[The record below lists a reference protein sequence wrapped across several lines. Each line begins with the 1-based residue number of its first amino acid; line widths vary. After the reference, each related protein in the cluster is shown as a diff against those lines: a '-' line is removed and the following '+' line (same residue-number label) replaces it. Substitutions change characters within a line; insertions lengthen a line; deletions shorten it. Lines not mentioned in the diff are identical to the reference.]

1 MATTNGE
8 ASAGTAPNAAVDA
21 ASATLGEATASAGA
35 ATGSP
40 SNGAAPAA
48 ADGVSLRGVSKSFG
62 ETMVIPGIDLDIG
75 EGEFVV
81 IVGPS
86 GCGKSTLLRMIAGL
100 EKTTGGRIHIAGRD
114 VTRVKPKERDIAM
127 VFQSYALYP
136 HMDVAG
142 NMSFA
147 LRLSGTD
154 KGEIEKRV
162 GVAAEMLGIESMLG
176 RKPKELSG
184 GQRQRVAMGRAIVR
198 DAYCFLFDEPLSNLD
213 AKLRSQMRTELTLL
227 HKRLDRTMIYVTHDQ
242 IEAMTMADR
251 IVIMSAGV
259 VQQVGTPREV
269 YNAPVN
275 RFVAGFIGSPA
286 MNFLDCTLSR
296 EGDGL
301 VVAGDGFRL
310 PVSPRLTER
319 FAPAVG
325 QSVVAGLR
333 PEHFIGRGT
342 RSAES
347 GAELAPI
354 HLDVSVAEYI
364 GSSQF
369 LAARIGDVPVT
380 AAVEADI
387 DAGAMTSGE
396 YLFDTSRLYLFDRES
411 GLTY

>member
-1 MATTNGE
+1 MTT
-8 ASAGTAPNAAVDA
+8 TAEDA
-21 ASATLGEATASAGA
+21 AADAHPDSAAQADSANPADSARAAGAAGA
-35 ATGSP
+35 ATTA
-40 SNGAAPAA
+40 GAADASGA
-48 ADGVSLRGVSKSFG
+48 GVSLRQVSKWFG
-62 ETMVIPGIDLDIG
+62 DTVVIPGIDLDIL

-100 EKTTGGRIHIAGRD
+100 EKTSGGRIHIHGRD
-114 VTRVKPKERDIAM
+114 VTGVQPKQRDIAM

-147 LRLSGTD
+147 LRLAGAD
-154 KGEIEKRV
+154 KGVIDERV
-162 GVAAEMLGIESMLG
+162 GAAAGMLGIGDLLK

-251 IVIMSAGV
+251 IVILDAGV

-269 YNAPVN
+269 YNHPIN
-275 RFVAGFIGSPA
+275 RFVAGFIGSPS
-286 MNFLDCTLSR
+286 MNFLDCELLAD
-296 EGDGL
+296 GDAL
-301 VVAGDGFRL
+301 KISGDGFDL
-310 PVSPRLTER
+310 PVAARLAER
-319 FAPAVG
+319 FRAALGRPL
-325 QSVVAGLR
+325 VAGLR
-333 PEHFIGRGT
+333 PEHFIASGT
-342 RSAES
+342 RSSES
-347 GAELAPI
+347 SAELAPVR
-354 HLDVSVAEYI
+354 LDVSVAEYI

-369 LAARIGDVPVT
+369 LAAHIGATAVT
-380 AAVEADI
+380 AAVEADV
-387 DAGAMTSGE
+387 DADEMKSGD

-411 GLTY
+411 GATY